1 MEIRLAERITS
12 LPPYLFAEIDR
23 LKAEARKRGV
33 DLISFGIGDPDL
45 PTPEHIVKAGQAA
58 MADPANHRY
67 PDYEG
72 LYDFRA
78 SVCRWY
84 EKRFGVKGLDP
95 EKECV
100 SLIGSKEGIAHVA
113 LALLDP
119 GDVALC
125 PDPGYPVY
133 SVGTRFAGAT
143 PYYLPLRRENGFLP
157 DLDAIPAE
165 VLQKAKL
172 LWINYP
178 NNPTGAV
185 ADRSFYEKVVAF
197 AKKHEI
203 IVLSDNAYSEVTFD
217 GYRPTSFL
225 ETPGAMEVGAEFHSL
240 SKTYNMTGWR
250 VGAIVGNAKIVGA
263 LGKVKTNVD
272 SGIFQAVQRAGI
284 AAMDGDQSC
293 VDRNNEI
300 YLRRRNLLVEGL
312 RSLGWD
318 VEPMKAT
325 FYLWVPTPK
334 GMKSMEVVK
343 RLIDEAGVVATPGV
357 GFGLGGHGEG
367 YVRFAITTS
376 EERTKEAVERMKQM
390 KW

>member
-1 MEIRLAERITS
+1 MDIRLADRITS

-23 LKAEARKRGV
+23 LKAEARRKGV
-33 DLISFGIGDPDL
+33 DLVSFGIGDPDL
-45 PTPEHIVKAGQAA
+45 PTPGHIVRAGQEA

-72 LYDFRA
+72 LLAYRA
-78 SVCRWY
+78 AVCGWY
-84 EKRFGVKGLDP
+84 ERRFGVQNLDP
-95 EKECV
+95 ETECV
-100 SLIGSKEGIAHVA
+100 SLIGSKEGIAHIA

-133 SVGTRFAGAT
+133 SVGTRFAGGI
-143 PYYLPLRRENGFLP
+143 PYYLPLRAENGFLP
-157 DLDAIPAE
+157 DLESIPAD
-165 VLQKAKL
+165 VLKKAKV
-172 LWINYP
+172 LWLNYP

-185 ADRSFYEKVVAF
+185 ADLDFWKRAVEF
-197 AKKHEI
+197 AARHG
-203 IVLSDNAYSEVTFD
+203 IVILSDNAYSEVRFD
-217 GYRPTSFL
+217 SYEPPSFL
-225 ETPGAMEVGAEFHSL
+225 QVPGAKEVGAEFHSL

-250 VGAIVGNAKIVGA
+250 AGAIVGNRKLVQA

-284 AAMDGDQSC
+284 AALEGDQGC
-293 VDRNNEI
+293 VERNNEI
-300 YLRRRNLLVEGL
+300 YARRRDVLVEGL

-318 VEPMKAT
+318 VQPMKAT
-325 FYLWVPTPK
+325 FYLWVKTP
-334 GMKSMEVVK
+334 GGAKSMDVVK

-376 EERTKEAVERMKQM
+376 EERTREAVARMQKM
-390 KW
+390 AW

>member
-1 MEIRLAERITS
+1 VEIRLADRITT

-23 LKAEARKRGV
+23 LKAEARKKGT

-45 PTPEHIVKAGQAA
+45 PTPEHIVKAGQVA
-58 MADPANHRY
+58 MADPKNHRY

-72 LYDFRA
+72 MPEYRA

-84 EKRFGVKGLDP
+84 ERRFGVKGLDP
-95 EKECV
+95 ATECV
-100 SLIGSKEGIAHVA
+100 SLIGSKEGIAHIA
-113 LALLDP
+113 LALLNP

-133 SVGTRFAGAT
+133 SVGTRFAEAI
-143 PYYLPLRRENGFLP
+143 PYYLPLRAENGFLP
-157 DLDAIPAE
+157 DLENIPSD
-165 VLQKAKL
+165 VLKKAKV
-172 LWINYP
+172 LWLNYP

-185 ADRSFYEKVVAF
+185 ADLAF
-197 AKKHEI
+197 WQRAVEFGKKHG
-203 IVLSDNAYSEVTFD
+203 IVILSDNAYSEIKFD
-217 GYRPTSFL
+217 GYAPVSFL
-225 ETPGAMEVGAEFHSL
+225 QVPGAMEVGGEFHSL

-250 VGAIVGNAKIVGA
+250 VGALVGNRTIVQA

-272 SGIFQAVQRAGI
+272 SGIFQAVQHAGI
-284 AAMDGDQSC
+284 AAMDGDQGC
-293 VDRNNEI
+293 VDRNNAI
-300 YLRRRNLLVEGL
+300 YLRRRDLLVEGL
-312 RSLGWD
+312 RSLGWE

-325 FYLWVPTPK
+325 FYLWVKTPG
-334 GMKSMEVVK
+334 GMKSMDVVK

-376 EERTKEAVERMKQM
+376 EERTREAVARMQKM

>member
-1 MEIRLAERITS
+1 MEIRLAERIVT

-23 LKAEARKRGV
+23 LKAEARRKGI

-45 PTPEHIVKAGQAA
+45 PTPAHIVEAGQAA

-72 LYDFRA
+72 MPAFRA
-78 SVCRWY
+78 AVCRWY
-84 EKRFGVKGLDP
+84 ERRFGVAGLDP
-95 EKECV
+95 DTECV
-100 SLIGSKEGIAHVA
+100 SLIGSKEGIAHIA

-119 GDVALC
+119 GDIALC

-133 SVGTRFAGAT
+133 SIGTRFAGGV
-143 PYYLPLRRENGFLP
+143 PYYLPLEAKNGFLP
-157 DLDAIPAE
+157 DLESIPAD
-165 VLQKAKL
+165 VLKKAKV
-172 LWINYP
+172 LWLNYP

-185 ADRSFYEKVVAF
+185 ADLDFWKRVVEF

-217 GYRPTSFL
+217 GYVPPSFL
-225 ETPGAMEVGAEFHSL
+225 QAPGALEVGAEFHSL

-250 VGAIVGNAKIVGA
+250 AGALVGNRTLVQA

-272 SGIFQAVQRAGI
+272 SGIFQAVQVAGI
-284 AAMDGDQSC
+284 AALEGDQSC
-293 VDRNNEI
+293 VAKNNEI
-300 YLRRRNLLVEGL
+300 YARRRAVLVEGL
-312 RSLGWD
+312 RSMGWE

-325 FYLWVPTPK
+325 FYLWVKTP
-334 GMKSMEVVK
+334 GGRKSMDVVA

-376 EERTKEAVERMKQM
+376 EERTREAVERMRKIA
-390 KW
+390 W